1 MFAAYSEWLLAR
13 NFHAL
18 RSNVTSE
25 SFASLKG
32 PVLIYSNHSSWW
44 DPLVFLFLAKH
55 LFPGYA
61 GFGPMDAI
69 ALQKYSFMKR
79 LGIFGIEPGT
89 LSGARRFLQVC
100 GDLLARPQ
108 VMLWVTAQGRFA
120 DPRLRPLILQ
130 PGIAH
135 LAKRLPGL
143 TMIPLAI
150 EYPFWVERCPEIV
163 VQFGQP
169 AEPAEWLELMGNDML
184 VWQTAT
190 LNLAMD
196 QLAEKVIT
204 QNPESFNTLLCGS
217 EGVGGVFDA
226 FKQFKAS
233 LTGQNYSKAHGDVVH
248 DSDN

>member
-1 MFAAYSEWLLAR
+1 M
-13 NFHAL
+13 
-18 RSNVTSE
+18 TSE
-25 SFASLKG
+25 FFVSLKG

-44 DPLVFLFLAKH
+44 DPLVFLFVARH
-55 LFPGYA
+55 IFPGYV

-69 ALQKYSFMKR
+69 ALQKYSFMQR
-79 LGIFGIEPGT
+79 LGIFGIESGT
-89 LSGARRFLQVC
+89 LSGARRFLHVC
-100 GDLLARPQ
+100 ENLLARPQ

-120 DPRLRPLILQ
+120 DPRRRPLVLQ

-135 LAKRLPGL
+135 LAKRSPGL

-163 VQFGQP
+163 VQFGEP
-169 AEPAEWLELMGNDML
+169 MLAEECTDMTVSDLLMR
-184 VWQTAT
+184 QTT
-190 LNLAMD
+190 KLSMTMD
-196 QLAEKVIT
+196 QLAENVIT

-217 EGVGGVFDA
+217 EGVGGAFDA

-233 LTGQNYSKAHGDVVH
+233 LTGQSYTKAHGDVVH